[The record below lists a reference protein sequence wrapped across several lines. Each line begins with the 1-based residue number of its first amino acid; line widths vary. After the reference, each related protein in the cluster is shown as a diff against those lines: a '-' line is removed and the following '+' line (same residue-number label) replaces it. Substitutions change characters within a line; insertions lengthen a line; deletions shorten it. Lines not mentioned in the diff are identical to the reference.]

1 MNREKDCR
9 NADGEF
15 LRIKDGWKMKR
26 KRVGYA
32 VVGLGRISQRA
43 ILPAFRHSKRA
54 KLVAVVSG
62 DAEKAQRLAA
72 EFGARAWHTYDDY
85 DRCLAN
91 PDVEAV
97 FVATDNAS
105 HAPFSVRA
113 ARAGRHVLCE
123 KPMATT
129 VGECR
134 QMIRTCREHNVRLM
148 IAYRKYFEPASQ
160 ALKNL
165 VASGKLGQL
174 KIIHSAFTFT
184 LAPGKRGAAWHLDS
198 RASGGGALVD
208 VGIYCVNAVRWLTGA
223 EPVEANAYSWSED
236 RKHFRDVEE
245 SIGFQLKFPDSL
257 FVQASAS
264 FGAARATFLNV
275 IGEKGWAA
283 LDPAFT
289 YDEER
294 RLFGKIEGR
303 WFEKRFKVIDEFA
316 LELDAF
322 ADCIRRGREPEPNGR
337 EGLRD
342 VIVMQAIYQAA
353 REGKWLSIGIS
364 RHAG

>member
-1 MNREKDCR
+1 MT
-9 NADGEF
+9 
-15 LRIKDGWKMKR
+15 KR
-26 KRVGYA
+26 KRVGYV
-32 VVGLGRISQRA
+32 VVGLGRISHKA
-43 ILPAFRHSKRA
+43 ILPAFRHSERA

-62 DAEKAQRLAA
+62 TAEKARRLAD
-72 EFGARAWHTYDDY
+72 EFGARAWYTYADY
-85 DRCLAN
+85 DACLAN
-91 PDVEAV
+91 PEVEAV
-97 FVATDNAS
+97 FIATDNAS

-113 ARAGRHVLCE
+113 AQAGRHVLCE

-129 VGECR
+129 VEECR
-134 QMIRTCREHNVRLM
+134 QMIRACRERNVRLM
-148 IAYRKYFEPASQ
+148 IAYRKYFEPASL

-165 VASGKLGQL
+165 VASGKLGKL

-184 LAPGKRGAAWHLDS
+184 LAPGKRGAAWHLNS

-208 VGIYCVNAVRWLTGA
+208 VGIYCVNAVRWLTGM

-236 RKHFRDVEE
+236 RKHFGDVEQ

-283 LDPAFT
+283 LDPAFA

-303 WFEKRFKVIDEFA
+303 WFEKHFKVIDEFA

-322 ADCIRRGREPEPNGR
+322 ADCIRRGRDPEPNGW

-342 VIVMQAIYQAA
+342 VAVMQAIYRAA
-353 REGKWLSIGIS
+353 RRGKWVPIAASGKD
-364 RHAG
+364 G